1 MCNTLRIL
9 IRSSGGGGSVVL
21 APGVAFGPQALLLPL
36 LRLEEEK
43 GVLDTSEGQP
53 AVGVGIQ
60 DPIILEAPPDELLGR
75 LGLHQP
81 LDPKPLLLEALWSWY
96 NLNQRD

>member
-1 MCNTLRIL
+1 MNRGSCDE
-9 IRSSGGGGSVVL
+9 GSVVL
-21 APGVAFGPQALLLPL
+21 ALRGGLAPALLLPL

-53 AVGVGIQ
+53 AVGDGIP
-60 DPIILEAPPDELLGR
+60 DPIILDSPPDELLGR

-81 LDPKPLLLEALWSWY
+81 LDPKPSSSGSTVSSCI
-96 NLNQRD
+96 